1 MRRSR
6 YLYTWADWAKEILG
20 CVFGLTAVVILLP
33 VLGLILKVLW
43 IFFLIGWD
51 LAK

>member
-1 MRRSR
+1 MKRKRH
-6 YLYTWADWAKEILG
+6 LYTWVDWAKEILG
-20 CVFGLTAVVILLP
+20 WIFGLVAVVILLP
-33 VLGLILKVLW
+33 VMGLILKVLW